1 MTRILILDPGSITGW
16 AIYNRVTKELLD
28 SSCIR
33 LSKAPANKLTY
44 LEAELRKILAD
55 YQPDKIYK
63 EKKYE
68 FVRGRKN
75 VHEVM
80 VHATYHDTIVKV
92 ASECKI
98 PIVEIDTR
106 RWAKKKTAQSTAREI
121 TGRKK
126 ISTHESECICWGK
139 LICMTRGL

>member
-1 MTRILILDPGSITGW
+1 MTILILDPGSITGW
-16 AIYNRVTKELLD
+16 AVYNQIEKKLLD
-28 SSCIR
+28 SGCIR
-33 LSKAPANKLTY
+33 LYKAPANKLTY
-44 LEAELRKILAD
+44 LESELRKILTD

-75 VHEVM
+75 VHAIM

-98 PIVEIDTR
+98 PLVEIDTR
-106 RWAKKKTAQSTAREI
+106 RWAKKKVAQATAREI

-126 ISTHESECICWGK
+126 ISSHESEVIVWGR
-139 LICMTRGL
+139 LICMTKGL